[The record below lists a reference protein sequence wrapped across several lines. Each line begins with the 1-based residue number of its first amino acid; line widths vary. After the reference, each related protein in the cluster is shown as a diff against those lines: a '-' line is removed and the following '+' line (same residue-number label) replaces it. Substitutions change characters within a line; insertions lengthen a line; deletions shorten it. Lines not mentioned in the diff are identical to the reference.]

1 MVSDG
6 HNLWL
11 EEVDAAGKKYFI
23 VLEYS
28 LLSVVIREQRWRV
41 DGKGRMVHK
50 ASNKLLALVHVQR
63 HGGQVEM
70 KSFREADREVDLVL
84 PA

>member
-6 HNLWL
+6 HDLWL
-11 EEVDAAGKKYFI
+11 EEVDAAGKKYLFSFPQNTSD
-23 VLEYS
+23 S
-28 LLSVVIREQRWRV
+28 LLNIREQRWRV

-50 ASNKLLALVHVQR
+50 ASNKLLALVQR